1 LSAPAIAADATVAGP
16 YYDELEVGQRFRGAP
31 SMTLTDGVAA
41 LHQAIAGDRLT
52 LALDRRLAARVT
64 GAPAGIAHPALVWDV
79 AIGQSTVA
87 TQRVI
92 ANLFYRGLQ
101 LRKVAAIGDSLATQ
115 VEVTALRDAS
125 DGRRGLATL
134 RITTRDQHGDLVLDF
149 HRCALL
155 PVRPGAEAPGHTDAV
170 EPATAQPA
178 LGSFAAIAATW
189 DVHRSGRAL
198 SRAGFAV
205 DPGDVVSCAPELAR
219 LTLNIAGAHHDSRFG
234 ARGRRLVY
242 GGHTVAVAAAQ
253 LTRALPEC
261 LYIAG
266 WRSCE
271 HSGPVFEGDTLTSG
285 IDVIAVEDAG
295 SLSVAELRVRVF
307 AEREQRELVLD
318 WQPIVLTA

>member
-1 LSAPAIAADATVAGP
+1 
-16 YYDELEVGQRFRGAP
+16 
-31 SMTLTDGVAA
+31 
-41 LHQAIAGDRLT
+41 
-52 LALDRRLAARVT
+52 
-64 GAPAGIAHPALVWDV
+64 
-79 AIGQSTVA
+79 
-87 TQRVI
+87 VI

-101 LRKVAAIGDSLATQ
+101 LRKAPAIGDSLATE

-155 PVRPGAEAPGHTDAV
+155 PVGPGAGAPGHTDLV
-170 EPATAQPA
+170 EPAARRPT
-178 LGSFAAIAATW
+178 LRSFAAIASAW
-189 DVHRSGRAL
+189 DVRRSGGVL
-198 SRAGFAV
+198 SPGSFAV
-205 DPGDVVSCAPELAR
+205 DSGDVVSCAPELAR
-219 LTLNIAGAHHDSRFG
+219 LTLNIATAHHDLRFG